1 MGKTRFI
8 IRLSILIILVFA
20 GMVSSCTQ
28 EIYPDE
34 DNLSGGMTWV
44 YLDFAPEEVD
54 VVLTKEVQT
63 EATENKIVNFHLF
76 VFDEDGNKLFGK
88 FFDNNSQKN
97 SENNVLNSDTDAWWA
112 KNPDTGTNH
121 GVVKFLSPECIGAKI
136 YIFANL
142 NSDAVRI

>member
-28 EIYPDE
+28 EIYPDDE
-34 DNLSGGMTWV
+34 NLSGGMTWV

-63 EATENKIVNFHLF
+63 EATENKIFICLSLMKM
-76 VFDEDGNKLFGK
+76 E
-88 FFDNNSQKN
+88 
-97 SENNVLNSDTDAWWA
+97 
-112 KNPDTGTNH
+112 TNCLESSLTIKVRR
-121 GVVKFLSPECIGAKI
+121 VVKITF
-136 YIFANL
+136 
-142 NSDAVRI
+142 